1 MAKKQRTQE
10 VYIPFELK
18 PDKNFKLAKQTK
30 RFMALG
36 KFKTNEDRNAFK
48 RAMISAQLSEEAAK
62 RQSLK
67 REKEDVS
74 G

>member
-18 PDKNFKLAKQTK
+18 ADKNFKMAKQTK
-30 RFMALG
+30 RFMATIVG
-36 KFKTNEDRNAFK
+36 ADDRNAFK

-62 RQSLK
+62 RTSIK

-74 G
+74 N

>member
-18 PDKNFKLAKQTK
+18 ADKNFKIAKQTK
-30 RFMALG
+30 RLMATLV
-36 KFKTNEDRNAFK
+36 NAEDRNAYK
-48 RAMISAQLSEEAAK
+48 RAMISAQLSEEASK

>member
-10 VYIPFELK
+10 VYIPFQLK
-18 PDKNFKLAKQTK
+18 ADKNFRMAKQTK
-30 RFMALG
+30 RFMA
-36 KFKTNEDRNAFK
+36 TIVDADDRNAYK
-48 RAMISAQLSEEAAK
+48 RAMISAQLSEEASK

-74 G
+74 N

>member
-18 PDKNFKLAKQTK
+18 ADKNFKMAKQTK
-30 RFMALG
+30 RLMATLV
-36 KFKTNEDRNAFK
+36 NAEDRNAYK
-48 RAMISAQLSEEAAK
+48 RAMISAQLTEEASK

-74 G
+74 S